1 MSTITFDIKNQ
12 KGQALILLLL
22 VMAAVLTVVL
32 SAVSRSV
39 TEVTVSSFEEDS
51 LRAFSAAEAG
61 VEDKLLNPQIGN
73 FEPVN
78 LDSSTS
84 YDADVSVNRETDRQ
98 FKYPKELSSG
108 ESATFW
114 LVSHEPTS
122 GRLNCDV
129 ADQRCYKGNQITLC
143 WGKEPEPAPSSTPAI
158 EVGIF
163 YDDIGNPSYTQS
175 VLNPNNFSNV
185 KVARTAF
192 DKNASIKGNNF
203 DDNVSTTDSCIM
215 DGQEFLYK
223 VNNVIPAGFDP
234 LCQAINGCF
243 LTVVVRML
251 DNDTSQPIGIEVQG
265 GPNDLPAQGIL
276 IESTGAAGQSTRRVN
291 VFQSY
296 PEIPNLFDAA
306 VFSLNGLTK

>member
-1 MSTITFDIKNQ
+1 MKSDKYNQ

-61 VEDKLLNPQIGN
+61 IEDKLLNPQVGN
-73 FEPVN
+73 FAPVN

-84 YDADVSVNRETDRQ
+84 YDADVTINRETDRQ

-114 LVSHEPTS
+114 LVSHEPTT
-122 GRLNCDV
+122 GRLNCTGPG
-129 ADQRCYKGNQITLC
+129 QLCYRGNQISMC
-143 WGKEPEPAPSSTPAI
+143 WGKEPVAESPNNPAI

-163 YDDIGNPSYTQS
+163 YDDAGPPPNYTQS

-192 DKNASIKGNNF
+192 DDQASSKGNHFNSSS
-203 DDNVSTTDSCIM
+203 VSTTEPCVI
-215 DGQEFLYK
+215 DGQEFVYK
-223 VNNVIPAGFDP
+223 VSNVIPSGFDP
-234 LCQAINGCF
+234 LCQAVNGCF
-243 LTVVVRML
+243 LMAVVRML
-251 DNDTSQPIGIEVQG
+251 DNDTPQPIGIIVSG

-276 IESTGAAGQSTRRVN
+276 IESKGSAGQSTRKVN